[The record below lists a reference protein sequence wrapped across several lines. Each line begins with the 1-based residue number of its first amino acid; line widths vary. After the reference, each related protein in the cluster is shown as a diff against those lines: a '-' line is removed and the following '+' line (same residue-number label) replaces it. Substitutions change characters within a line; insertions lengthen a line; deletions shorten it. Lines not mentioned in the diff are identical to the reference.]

1 MSGRLLLSLV
11 VLLAVPCLADN
22 WNKTYTV
29 SGKPEVRV
37 HLNDGRITVHTA
49 NANQVQASLNTSGWR
64 IPDQVKITERQ
75 DGNRV
80 EIEVHVPSV
89 HFGIGI
95 NRSLELELGVPTE
108 ATLDLRTDD
117 GRITVDGVKGD
128 ERLSTGDGR
137 IEATRMDGTLRAES
151 GDGHLRLQGRFDG
164 LDARTGD
171 GRIDVEAAA
180 GSRGAADWVV
190 QTKDGSIE
198 VRLPQDFAA
207 DLYAHTGDGHVDS
220 DFPLTVDAGR
230 VREGSVR
237 GRLNGGGKLLEI
249 RSGDGSIHI
258 GKL

>member
-1 MSGRLLLSLV
+1 MSGRLLLLLV

-29 SGKPEVRV
+29 SGKPEVRIHV
-37 HLNDGRITVHTA
+37 NDGRIAVHTA
-49 NANQVQASLNTSGWR
+49 SANQVQAAVNTAGWR

-75 DGNRV
+75 DGNRID
-80 EIEVHVPSV
+80 IEVHVPSA
-89 HFGIGI
+89 HFSIGMS
-95 NRSLELELGVPTE
+95 RSVEMKLGVPTE

-128 ERLSTGDGR
+128 EHLSTGDGR
-137 IEATRMDGTLRAES
+137 IETTGLDGTLRAES
-151 GDGHLRLQGRFDG
+151 GDGHLRLQGRFDQ

-171 GRIDVEAAA
+171 GRIDIEAAS
-180 GSRGAADWVV
+180 GSRAVADWVV
-190 QTKDGSIE
+190 TTRDGSID
-198 VRLPQDFAA
+198 VRLPRDFAA

-220 DFPLTVDAGR
+220 DFPLTVEAGR
-230 VREGSVR
+230 VREGSLR